1 DEPPRITVRGGVP
14 LEQVSS
20 SARMTLSLEVTE
32 EAGLAALQMEL
43 GEGAAAG
50 GGTGEVIATLR
61 TGLAIEPTLRLG
73 NGFRLDGELAERL
86 ASVPGLANVH
96 LTTRRGGSHLRLVA

>member
-1 DEPPRITVRGGVP
+1 
-14 LEQVSS
+14 
-20 SARMTLSLEVTE
+20 MTLSLDVTE

-43 GEGAAAG
+43 GET

-73 NGFRLDGELAERL
+73 SGFQLDGELAERL